1 MKVFVLPA
9 IFPGRSGDFL
19 FAMHGL
25 KRLIPECRGP
35 PVVSTPHRDTGEI
48 AKTIKYRILFAHI
61 LNKSCPVLSKGDL
74 LY

>member
-1 MKVFVLPA
+1 MTIFVLPD
-9 IFPGRSGDFL
+9 IFPSRSGDFL

-25 KRLIPECRGP
+25 KRLIPECRGL
-35 PVVSTPHRDTGEI
+35 PVALAPHRDTGEI
-48 AKTIKYRILFAHI
+48 AKTIRYRILFAHI